1 MSWTTIKEVDHI
13 FVICNLE
20 KEKDKHAKWLQWM
33 EKNKVSPDYLT
44 FYCYKWGT
52 ELTSEDFSKYSLDD
66 GTLVKLFPFR
76 KPFPLKPSEISLGIN
91 FLNIFKM
98 GLENKYNNIL
108 IFESDAILH
117 PSFMMLINKIIE
129 DELHKYNDWDIFS
142 LGCGMNKHYP
152 NIFKNKHIYRA
163 KEIRCADSLIISNNG
178 MRKLVDNIPIL
189 KLPIDEHYDLL
200 IKNNIINILW
210 LEPTLVLQGSQIGHN
225 LTTIRYT
232 DSIYVNPNEYKWL
245 DKAIK

>member
-1 MSWTTIKEVDHI
+1 MSWTTIKEIDHI
-13 FVICNLE
+13 YVICHLE
-20 KEKDKHAKWLQWM
+20 KEKDKHDKWLKWM
-33 EKNKVSPDYLT
+33 DVNKVSPDYLT

-52 ELTSEDFSKYSLDD
+52 ELSKEDFDKYSLDD

-98 GLENKYNNIL
+98 GLEKEYKNIL

-117 PSFMMLINKIIE
+117 PNFMMLMNKIIE
-129 DELHKYNDWDIFS
+129 DELSKMNDWDMFS

-152 NIFKNKHIYRA
+152 NIFKNKHIYRT
-163 KEIRCADSLIISNNG
+163 KEIRCTDSLIVNTRCMKTLINS
-178 MRKLVDNIPIL
+178 IPIL

-200 IKNNIINILW
+200 VKDNKLSILW
-210 LEPTLVLQGSQIGHN
+210 LEPTLVIQGSQIGYN
-225 LTTIRYT
+225 PTTIRYS
-232 DSIYVNPNEYKWL
+232 DSVFVNPLQYKWL
-245 DKAIK
+245 EKAIK